1 MSRYL
6 LVTCFAVLLVL
17 SAGRV
22 LALEV
27 VEVILTTAIV
37 DREPV
42 DRVEVFPS
50 QGGQLY
56 CFTRITGAD
65 EPTVVYH
72 LWYYGEQLMYSI
84 ALPVNSSDWRTW
96 SAKSLQEDKPGE
108 WRVVIQDEDGNL
120 LQQIIFELR

>member
-6 LVTCFAVLLVL
+6 LVTCFAVLMVL

-27 VEVILTTAIV
+27 VEVVLTTAIV

-50 QGGQLY
+50 QGGLLY
-56 CFTRITGAD
+56 CFTQITGAD

-72 LWYYGEQLMYSI
+72 LWYYGEQLMSSI